1 MSVATLVATPDPE
14 PRRTHDI
21 DAMFHPMPRVPK
33 TADTDTLRPLPNRA
47 YRRSMGMHPSAQRGR
62 VARGKYRRH
71 PLGLFV
77 IDGVT
82 QKDKPM
88 EVPS

>member
-14 PRRTHDI
+14 PKPDI
-21 DAMFHPMPRVPK
+21 WRDK
-33 TADTDTLRPLPNRA
+33 YNRA
-47 YRRSMGMHPSAQRGR
+47 DLRSMGLHPSAQRGR

-77 IDGVT
+77 IDGVV
-82 QKDKPM
+82 DKTNLPA
-88 EVPS
+88 VIS